1 MSRNLPVPLRSAR
14 PTQPDLRRPD
24 QPEVIVINP
33 AAATRRQPHPLARL
47 AIGLAPDILHALERS
62 LAQRGE
68 VQPAPSRTQPPQLT
82 TRLSGIQLSEVE
94 YDLRAPFVRK
104 VTVRRASAWAADLPQ
119 LFEAAEPQA
128 RGGGLR
134 RAGVVGAGAIALAA
148 LGVLAN
154 RAGNLPGRGWR
165 RW

>member
-1 MSRNLPVPLRSAR
+1 MSRNLPVPLRSER
-14 PTQPDLRRPD
+14 SPQPDRRRPS
-24 QPEVIVINP
+24 QPEVIVIDP
-33 AAATRRQPHPLARL
+33 ARATQRQLHPLARL

-68 VQPAPSRTQPPQLT
+68 SHAASVRPEPAQTRARLT
-82 TRLSGIQLSEVE
+82 GFQFSEVE

-104 VTVRRASAWAADLPQ
+104 VTVRRASGWAAELPQ
-119 LFEAAEPQA
+119 LVEAIEPRA

-134 RAGVVGAGAIALAA
+134 RAGALGVGALALAA

-154 RAGNLPGRGWR
+154 RGGNLPGRGWR
-165 RW
+165 R

>member
-1 MSRNLPVPLRSAR
+1 VPLRSDRSAR
-14 PTQPDLRRPD
+14 PQRRRPE

-33 AAATRRQPHPLARL
+33 AAASSRQPHPLARL

-68 VQPAPSRTQPPQLT
+68 GQPATSRAQPPQVT

-94 YDLRAPFVRK
+94 YDLRAPFVRR
-104 VTVRRASAWAADLPQ
+104 VTVRRASAWAAELPQ
-119 LFEAAEPQA
+119 LVVAAEPQA

-154 RAGNLPGRGWR
+154 RAGNLPVRGWR
-165 RW
+165 RWP